1 MQTLAPE
8 DPEPH
13 SPRPAGPLFV
23 PVRHGSAGGCQLRFL
38 RTPLG
43 ARTAVG
49 FTSSQRLAAVLGE
62 RQAWIRLAEPALRVL
77 AEPLGVVTVTIDPQ
91 LTASAASAAPA
102 VKPWPG
108 QHPCARVRDLA
119 DVKEEVYG

>member
-1 MQTLAPE
+1 M
-8 DPEPH
+8 
-13 SPRPAGPLFV
+13 

-49 FTSSQRLAAVLGE
+49 FTSPQRLAAVLGE

-77 AEPLGVVTVTIDPQ
+77 AEPLGVVTVTVDPQ
-91 LTASAASAAPA
+91 LTAFAAPA
-102 VKPWPG
+102 VKPWPER
-108 QHPCARVRDLA
+108 HLCTRVREVAALPHS
-119 DVKEEVYG
+119 KEEVYG